1 MRGGKENPHLGL
13 NHNRNRI
20 EQVMF
25 QTVARQRTKQRER
38 ERDVMHTAR
47 AIKREQKNGAN

>member
-47 AIKREQKNGAN
+47 AIKREQKNRAN